1 MKLSSRTARRVAAIA
16 AAICAAIGVPAVAL
30 AAPGHPAAAARA
42 PGCSVADLRAW
53 VGIPADGSAGS
64 FTYQLELSNVSGH
77 ACTLLGFP
85 GVSATGAH
93 GSQLGSAAVRNHSH
107 PARLVTL
114 GRGATAHVELAIT
127 DVSNFPA
134 SACHPVTATGLRVFP
149 PNDRRSESI
158 PISFRAC
165 QKRGPKYLSVT
176 TTIAGTGIP
185 AFSS

>member
-1 MKLSSRTARRVAAIA
+1 MKLSSRTARRIGATA
-16 AAICAAIGVPAVAL
+16 AAICAAILVPAVAL

-93 GSQLGSAAVRNHSH
+93 GGQVGSAAVRNHSH

-114 GRGATAHVELAIT
+114 NRGATAHVELQIT
-127 DVSNFPA
+127 DVSNFPQ
-134 SACHPVTATGLRVFP
+134 SACHPVTASGLRVFP

-165 QKRGPKYLSVT
+165 QTRGPKYLSVT

>member
-1 MKLSSRTARRVAAIA
+1 MKLSPRTARRIGATT
-16 AAICAAIGVPAVAL
+16 AAICAAILVPTVAL
-30 AAPGHPAAAARA
+30 AAPGHSAAAARA
-42 PGCSVADLRAW
+42 PGCSVADLTAW
-53 VGIPADGSAGS
+53 VGIPADGSAGT

-77 ACTLLGFP
+77 ACTLRGFP

-93 GSQLGSAAVRNHSH
+93 GSQLGSAAVRNHAH

-114 GRGATAHVELAIT
+114 GRGATAHVELGIA
-127 DVSNFPA
+127 DVSNFPK
-134 SACHPVTATGLRVFP
+134 SVCHPVTASGLRVFP

-185 AFSS
+185 SFSS